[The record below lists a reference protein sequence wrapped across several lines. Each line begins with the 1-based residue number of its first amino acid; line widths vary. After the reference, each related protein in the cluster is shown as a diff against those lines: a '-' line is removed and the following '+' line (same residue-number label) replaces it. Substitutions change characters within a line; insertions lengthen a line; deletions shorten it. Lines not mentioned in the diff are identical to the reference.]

1 MTAQATRNGINM
13 LEDLRK
19 DLLDELLNWLPLPT
33 ALVCLYVSVL
43 VHRFSNFDYPTIF
56 GITAWVIL
64 AALLAQRLKTDRIH
78 LAALIYVVGLAMAVF
93 VLIWLSFS
101 PLSIAVLPAVILL
114 SLAFLRVRSMLIITL
129 LATIVIVAAAW
140 QHQQLNNDIF
150 GPLGIVWL
158 TALTAWLS
166 QRSLITA
173 AEWTLNSYN
182 QAQRST
188 AEAQQ
193 QRGEL
198 ARILKALDEAYYRL
212 ERFSAQLARAREEAE
227 EARRVKQQFV
237 ANVSHELRTPLNIII
252 GFSETITLSPETYG
266 SRAIPH
272 QLLGDTNRIYRSA
285 QHLKSLI
292 DDVLDLSQ
300 IDAQHMPLLTERASL
315 NEVMTEAI
323 DMVKGLAAQKGLT
336 FTVNTLDAPPPIF
349 FDRLRIRQVLLNL
362 LSNALR
368 FTDKGQI
375 TVSAQLEPERAP
387 ERIRV
392 TVADTG
398 PGIAPEDLDKV
409 FEEFRQLD
417 ASLTK
422 RFGGT
427 GLGLALSRRFVE
439 LHGGRM
445 WVESELGKGS
455 QFSFTLPFTPKNERL
470 SGPKPTSLAVSPHI
484 EDRVGQTVLVV
495 TAEPMVVNL
504 LKRYLHNYQVRSVS
518 NQDLAEAIESY
529 LPHAIIA
536 NDSREGILS
545 DMSLLPTDVPVIG
558 CPLPDPDYL
567 SRVLG
572 VDHYLVKPL
581 ARERLLSLL
590 ADYGDTV
597 KRVLLVDDDV
607 QMLEL
612 MARTVR
618 AISPGH
624 VVDVACGGQ
633 EGWARLQE
641 NRPDLV
647 FLDLT
652 MQDMPGLT
660 LLQLMRSQERL
671 RTVPVVIITAHDL
684 PNTDI
689 YLPGSNSIN
698 IHGINALSLTEIL
711 HCLQAIL
718 DALPS
723 PKPTNLTQPAG

>member
-1 MTAQATRNGINM
+1 MTAESARNDINM
-13 LEDLRK
+13 LEDLRQ
-19 DLLDELLNWLPLPT
+19 DLLEELLNWLPLPT
-33 ALVCLYVSVL
+33 ALVCLYISVL
-43 VHRFSNFDYPTIF
+43 VHRFYNFDYPTIF

-64 AALLAQRLKTDRIH
+64 AALLARRLKTDYIH

-129 LATIVIVAAAW
+129 LATIVIVMVAW

-173 AEWTLNSYN
+173 AEWTLTSYN

-198 ARILKALDEAYYRL
+198 ARTLKALDEAYYRL

-252 GFSETITLSPETYG
+252 GFSETITLSPESYG
-266 SRAIPH
+266 SRAIPR
-272 QLLGDTNRIYRSA
+272 QLLGDINRIYRSA

-323 DMVKGLAAQKGLT
+323 DMVRGLAAQKGLT
-336 FTVNTLDAPPPIF
+336 LTVNTLDSPPPIF
-349 FDRLRIRQVLLNL
+349 IDRLRIRQVLLNL

-375 TVSAQLEPERAP
+375 TVSAQLEPER
-387 ERIRV
+387 IKV

-439 LHGGRM
+439 LHGGQM

-455 QFSFTLPFTPKNERL
+455 QFSFTLPLTPKKERL
-470 SGPKPTSLAVSPHI
+470 SGSKAAALAVSPHI

-504 LKRYLHNYQVRSVS
+504 LKRHLHNYQVRSVS
-518 NQDLAEAIESY
+518 NQDLAEAVETY

-536 NDSREGILS
+536 NDSRKGILS
-545 DMSLLPTDVPVIG
+545 DTSLLPANVPVIG

-618 AISPGH
+618 AVSPGH

-671 RTVPVVIITAHDL
+671 CTVPVVIITAHDL

-689 YLPGSNSIN
+689 YLPGSNGID
-698 IHGINALSLTEIL
+698 IHGIKALSLTDIL
-711 HCLQAIL
+711 NCLQAIL

-723 PKPTNLTQPAG
+723 PKPANLTHLAG

>member
-1 MTAQATRNGINM
+1 MTAQSTRNDINM

-19 DLLDELLNWLPLPT
+19 DLLEELLNWLPLPT
-33 ALVCLYVSVL
+33 ALVCLYISVL
-43 VHRFSNFDYPTIF
+43 VHRFFNFDYLTIF
-56 GITAWVIL
+56 AITAWVVL
-64 AALLAQRLKTDRIH
+64 AALLAQRLKTDHIH
-78 LAALIYVVGLAMAVF
+78 LAALIYVVGLAMAAF
-93 VLIWLSFS
+93 ALIWVSFS

-114 SLAFLRVRSMLIITL
+114 SLALLRVRSMVIITL
-129 LATIVIVAAAW
+129 LATLVILAAAW
-140 QHQQLNNDIF
+140 QHHQFNNDIL
-150 GPLGIVWL
+150 GPLGIVGL

-173 AEWTLNSYN
+173 TEWTLYSYN
-182 QAQRST
+182 QAQHSM

-193 QRGEL
+193 HRGEL
-198 ARILKALDEAYYRL
+198 ARTLKALDEAYHRL

-252 GFSETITLSPETYG
+252 GFSEAITLSPESYG
-266 SRAIPH
+266 SRAIPR
-272 QLLGDTNRIYRSA
+272 QLLGDINRIYRSA

-323 DMVKGLAAQKGLT
+323 DMVKGLAAHKGLT
-336 FTVNTLDAPPPIF
+336 LTVNTLHAPPPIF

-368 FTDKGQI
+368 FTDEGQI
-375 TVSAQLEPERAP
+375 TVSAQLEPERIP

-439 LHGGRM
+439 LHGGQM

-455 QFSFTLPFTPKNERL
+455 QFSFTLPLTPKNERL
-470 SGPKPTSLAVSPHI
+470 GGSKSTALAVSPHL

-495 TAEPMVVNL
+495 TTEPMVVNL
-504 LKRYLHNYQVRSVS
+504 LKRHLHNYQVRSVS
-518 NQDLAEAIESY
+518 NQDLAEAIETY
-529 LPHAIIA
+529 LPHAIIS

-545 DMSLLPTDVPVIG
+545 DTSLLPTNVPVIG

-618 AISPGH
+618 AVSPGH

-660 LLQLMRSQERL
+660 LLQLMRTQERL

-689 YLPGSNSIN
+689 YLPGSNSID
-698 IHGINALSLTEIL
+698 IHGIKNLSLTEIL
-711 HCLQAIL
+711 NCLQAIL

-723 PKPTNLTQPAG
+723 PKPKP